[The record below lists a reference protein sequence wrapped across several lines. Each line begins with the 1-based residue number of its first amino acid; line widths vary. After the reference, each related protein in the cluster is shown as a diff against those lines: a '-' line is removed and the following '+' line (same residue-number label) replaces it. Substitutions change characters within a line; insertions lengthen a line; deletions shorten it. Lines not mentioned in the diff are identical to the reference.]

1 MANNQASMSKVNRR
15 SFLTGAAMTGAAAMP
30 SASAYAAGAPPEGE
44 KRPNFL
50 VIMVDQHNP
59 ACFGY
64 AGHPVVQTPNI
75 DQLAASSV
83 NLSRAYVTNPVCMPS
98 RASFFTGLTT
108 RGHRVRMN
116 GIPLSRDIPTMTES
130 LRRSGY
136 RTHCAGKLHFRTSG
150 TPTGGDPSA
159 TSPEDFPEA
168 RAHWL
173 AGRIENLPSPYYG
186 FESVDYAN
194 GHGPGT
200 WGHYLHWL
208 EREHPAEFNI
218 FQRKT
223 ALEPPSPAFHHY
235 NRTSFKW
242 ALPQEVHPTT
252 WVADRTVDFLKKVST
267 SSTDQPF
274 FLFCSIADPHSPF
287 APPKELA
294 YKYKESD
301 VVPPLRREGEL
312 DLMPPHYR
320 AQSETDLI
328 TSGSKG
334 QSMGATDPYRA
345 ECAAHYYAL
354 IDLVDQNVGRVL
366 NTLREAGLEQD
377 TVVVFAAD
385 HGEALGDHWMWGKGP
400 YHYDGVVRA
409 PLLIRWPGQSEAGYK
424 HEGVVSYVDVA
435 PTILEI
441 AGLPIPVGPTPPVPE
456 APNAP
461 HPWPGRSLA
470 PLLTGADRSTD
481 TTALIE
487 GDEDYLGFRMR
498 TLVTRRYRLTAYS
511 GRGYGELFD
520 LQEDPNE
527 FHNLWDVSSRRT
539 LRDDLRIQLLEKIME
554 TDYPLPR
561 QTSRS

>member
-1 MANNQASMSKVNRR
+1 MPNDKLTSSDLDRR
-15 SFLTGAAMTGAAAMP
+15 SFLMSAAMASGVAAAP
-30 SASAYAAGAPPEGE
+30 TTSSAAGPAQAGS
-44 KRPNFL
+44 RRQNFL

-59 ACFGY
+59 NCFGY

-116 GIPLSRDIPTMTES
+116 GIPLDWTVPTFTES
-130 LRRSGY
+130 LRQSGY
-136 RTHCAGKLHFRTSG
+136 RTHCVGKLHFRTSG
-150 TPTGGDPSA
+150 TLIGGDPA
-159 TSPEDFPEA
+159 EADPKQFPEA

-173 AGRIENLPSPYYG
+173 AGRVKDLPSPYYG

-208 EREHPAEFNI
+208 EGEHPREFNV
-218 FQRKT
+218 FREKT

-242 ALPQEVHPTT
+242 ALPQAVHPTT
-252 WVADRTVDFLKKVST
+252 WVADRTIDYLNAAKESGG
-267 SSTDQPF
+267 DQPF

-294 YKYKESD
+294 YKYKEAD
-301 VVPPLRREGEL
+301 VVPPLRQEGEL
-312 DLMPPHYR
+312 DRMPPHYR
-320 AQSETDLI
+320 AQWETDLI

-334 QSMGATDPYRA
+334 QAMGATDPYRA

-354 IDLVDQNVGRVL
+354 IDLVDQSVGRVL
-366 NTLREAGLEQD
+366 KALRDNDLDEN
-377 TVVVFAAD
+377 TVVIFAAD
-385 HGEALGDHWMWGKGP
+385 HGEALGDHSMWGKGP
-400 YHYDGVVRA
+400 YHYDSVVRV
-409 PLLIRWPGQSEAGYK
+409 PLLMRWPGHFEAGYK
-424 HEGVVSYVDVA
+424 HEGVVSYVDIA

-441 AGLPIPVGPTPPVPE
+441 AGVPIPVGPTPPTPE
-456 APNAP
+456 ALSAP
-461 HPWPGRSLA
+461 SPWPGRSLV
-470 PLLTGADRSTD
+470 PVLTGADRSTES
-481 TTALIE
+481 TALIE

-511 GRGYGELFD
+511 GQSYGELFD
-520 LQEDPNE
+520 FQEDPNE
-527 FHNLWDVSSRRT
+527 FQNRWEDPSRRG
-539 LRDDLRIQLLEKIME
+539 LRDGLRIQLLDKIME

>member
-1 MANNQASMSKVNRR
+1 MANNQANVSKLNRR

-59 ACFGY
+59 TYFGY

-116 GIPLSRDIPTMTES
+116 GIPLSQDIPTMTES

-136 RTHCAGKLHFRTSG
+136 RTHCVGKLHFRTSG

-267 SSTDQPF
+267 AATDQPF

-294 YKYKESD
+294 YKYKEFD
-301 VVPPLRREGEL
+301 VVTPLRREGEL

-320 AQSETDLI
+320 AQSKTDLI

-366 NTLREAGLEQD
+366 NTLRETGLEQD

-400 YHYDGVVRA
+400 YHYDGVVRV
-409 PLLIRWPGQSEAGYK
+409 PLLIRWPGHSEAGYK

-441 AGLPIPVGPTPPVPE
+441 AGLPIPVGPTSPRARSAERSP
-456 APNAP
+456 
-461 HPWPGRSLA
+461 SLA
-470 PLLTGADRSTD
+470 GTELGAASDRNRPIHRYDCADR
-481 TTALIE
+481 
-487 GDEDYLGFRMR
+487 R
-498 TLVTRRYRLTAYS
+498 
-511 GRGYGELFD
+511 GRGLSRFSH
-520 LQEDPNE
+520 EDSRYPAIPPDC
-527 FHNLWDVSSRRT
+527 LLRPRLRRT
-539 LRDDLRIQLLEKIME
+539 V
-554 TDYPLPR
+554 
-561 QTSRS
+561 

>member
-1 MANNQASMSKVNRR
+1 MANHQANVSKLNRR
-15 SFLTGAAMTGAAAMP
+15 SFLMGTAMTGAAAMP
-30 SASAYAAGAPPEGE
+30 SASASAAGAPPEGE

-59 ACFGY
+59 TYFGY

-75 DQLAASSV
+75 DQLAASGV

-116 GIPLSRDIPTMTES
+116 GIPLSRNIPTITES

-136 RTHCAGKLHFRTSG
+136 RTHCVGKLHFRTSG
-150 TPTGGDPSA
+150 TPTGGDPSD

-173 AGRIENLPSPYYG
+173 AGRIEDLPSPYYG

-208 EREHPAEFNI
+208 EREHPAEFKI

-252 WVADRTVDFLKKVST
+252 WVADRTVDYLKKVSK

-301 VVPPLRREGEL
+301 VVPPLRKEGEL

-345 ECAAHYYAL
+345 ECATHYYAL

-366 NTLREAGLEQD
+366 KTLLETGLEQD

-400 YHYDGVVRA
+400 YHYDGVVRV
-409 PLLIRWPGQSEAGYK
+409 PLLIRWPGHSEAGYK

-470 PLLTGADRSTD
+470 PLLTGADRYAD

-511 GRGYGELFD
+511 GQAYGELFD